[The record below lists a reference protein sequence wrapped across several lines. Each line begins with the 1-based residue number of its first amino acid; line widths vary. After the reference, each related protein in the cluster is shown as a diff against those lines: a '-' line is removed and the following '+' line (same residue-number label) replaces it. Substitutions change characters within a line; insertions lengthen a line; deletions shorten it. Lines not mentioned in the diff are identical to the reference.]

1 MGYFNT
7 QIITKDGLAMMSR
20 GIAGQSQILFTKM
33 VTGAGEYSVKE
44 IADLRDTKSLK
55 NEKQSFLIS
64 SIKTDE
70 ETIRI
75 KATITNKD
83 LNESYYIREIGV
95 FAKENDGEE
104 KLVAISICQNNPTLL
119 EKFDTMPIEI
129 PITNYIAHSGD
140 GNFNIVYSS
149 NVYATAEELHESEE
163 IVKQEIDE
171 LDSKKIDRDEI
182 SSWAKQ
188 SEKPVYTKEEIGLG
202 NVENTADLDK
212 PVSNSTQEALDEV
225 AASANQFTLNKIAEL
240 INGAPETLDTLKEV
254 ADAITENKTIVDALD
269 AAIGTKANSSDLTS
283 HTTNKSNPHGVTKA
297 QLGLGNVENKT
308 SATIRSELTQA
319 NVTTALGYTPPM
331 ANTWR
336 GIQNNLTST
345 STTDSLSAAQGKI
358 LKDLIGDS
366 PTNAADAL
374 QIATDNE
381 AWIAEK
387 SSWVLVGSVVGIG
400 SQINLEQ
407 ILSNRPRTTE
417 FNIICTAVQSSGRYY
432 VYEFTLS
439 VAAYNGFAGSGA
451 TTSLLQGYATGSYQG
466 ICELRIVKPYIYI
479 DSLTVGNTAYSGTQ
493 AALKVYAK

>member
-1 MGYFNT
+1 MSFG
-7 QIITKDGLAMMSR
+7 GLILTNAGR
-20 GIAGQSQILFTKM
+20 NKIAGAISEDAAVSFTH
-33 VTGAGEYSVKE
+33 VKLG
-44 IADLRDTKSLK
+44 DGTY
-55 NEKQSFLIS
+55 NGSFS
-64 SIKTDE
+64 SITE
-70 ETIRI
+70 
-75 KATITNKD
+75 
-83 LNESYYIREIGV
+83 LSNEV
-95 FAKENDGEE
+95 
-104 KLVAISICQNNPTLL
+104 
-119 EKFDTMPIEI
+119 MEI
-129 PITNYIAHSGD
+129 PITNITRKNNEVTIDCDWNSRDAPVGFYLREIGIIGNNALCYYDNAGPGDAEYIDPESKTVSKQKRLRFTLIISEEV
-140 GNFNIVYSS
+140 NVTTNISS
-149 NVYATAEELHESEE
+149 NLYALEEE
-163 IVKQEIDE
+163 VTQELAE
-171 LDSKKIDRDEI
+171 LDSKKIDRNEI
-182 SSWAKQ
+182 SSWAKR

-212 PVSNSTQEALDEV
+212 PISNDTQAALNEV

-269 AAIGTKANSSDLTS
+269 AAIGTKANASDLTS

-319 NVTTALGYTPPM
+319 NVTTALGYTPPT

-387 SSWVLVGSVVGIG
+387 SSWVLVDSVVGIG

-466 ICELRIVKPYIYI
+466 LCELRIVKPYIYI